1 MICTIL
7 HGFMVL
13 CKCLQSKN
21 FGNNLTLYVRQTILD
36 TTSTTF
42 KTIKKFKKMDVD
54 MFFFDDLHNF
64 ACFQTD
70 KSNDIQ
76 WEDSYHY
83 LPVIYTGVAPTNY
96 WTN

>member
-36 TTSTTF
+36 TT
-42 KTIKKFKKMDVD
+42 V
-54 MFFFDDLHNF
+54 FFDDLHNF